1 MLPEKIKIQKYSK
14 ISKGTKNVRII
25 LTFFVPFPFSTSLN
39 FSIFFGNSHG
49 LNIVQIGSLHLRGV
63 QMISGKIKIQ
73 KY

>member
-39 FSIFFGNSHG
+39 FFKILGTAYG
-49 LNIVQIGSLHLRGV
+49 LDTV
-63 QMISGKIKIQ
+63 
-73 KY
+73 